1 MSTAQRLY
9 LEAMGIQLWERRALP
24 PVVDGR
30 GGEGGA
36 GEEVQRPVAETA
48 QPKASRASP
57 PVIPVAASGRA
68 TAPVVDDAIPAWLD
82 EAPPP
87 EESPY
92 AMAEGEYDLADFIPG
107 HAVPA
112 APALPLEPALP
123 AIATLGWPALAQ
135 RVAGCSGCPAL
146 AEGCPPLF
154 GAGNQTAD
162 WLLIGAAPTAD
173 EAQQGE
179 PFTGQE
185 GVLLGAMLRALGLTR
200 EQVYLTN
207 IVKCATPAHREPTA
221 QEAEACA
228 PYLQR
233 QIALVQPRVILLL
246 GRVAAQTLLQ
256 CDTPIGKLRGTV
268 HRHEGGASMVATYH
282 PAYLL
287 RSPLEKRQAWADLLL
302 ARAAAGT
309 GGA

>member
-1 MSTAQRLY
+1 
-9 LEAMGIQLWERRALP
+9 
-24 PVVDGR
+24 
-30 GGEGGA
+30 
-36 GEEVQRPVAETA
+36 
-48 QPKASRASP
+48 
-57 PVIPVAASGRA
+57 
-68 TAPVVDDAIPAWLD
+68 
-82 EAPPP
+82 
-87 EESPY
+87 
-92 AMAEGEYDLADFIPG
+92 MADGEYDLADLIPD

-112 APALPLEPALP
+112 VSALPLEHPEPLEPPPP

-135 RVAGCSGCPAL
+135 RVAGCSCCPAL

-207 IVKCATPAHREPTA
+207 IVKCATPEHREPTA
-221 QEAEACA
+221 QEAQACA

-268 HRHEGGASMVATYH
+268 HRHEGGAPLVATYH

-302 ARAAAGT
+302 ARDAAG
-309 GGA
+309 GVR